1 MAWRGRSIEGLRAVA
16 GARLLRIHNL
26 PARQEILI
34 TKHNKPVAVLGPYR
48 SRGMTTERKTAI
60 RHAVQLMK
68 KGLPGEMRCHG
79 SPATKCM
86 IGNDQFRHSCTRR

>member
-48 SRGMTTERKTAI
+48 SRGMTTERKSAI
-60 RHAVQLMK
+60 RHALQE
-68 KGLPGEMRCHG
+68 KGVAWG
-79 SPATKCM
+79 
-86 IGNDQFRHSCTRR
+86 TRRNA